1 MIIDNSPII
10 DKNNRTIKVESNINT
25 EEEISISV
33 NGLLALYYEDIE
45 NITDNIITLLPIPDL
60 DWDNDSIWVIYTAI

>member
-1 MIIDNSPII
+1 MIIDNNPII
-10 DKNNRTIKVESNINT
+10 DKNNRTIKVKSNINT

-60 DWDNDSIWVIYTAI
+60 DWDNDSIGVIFTGI